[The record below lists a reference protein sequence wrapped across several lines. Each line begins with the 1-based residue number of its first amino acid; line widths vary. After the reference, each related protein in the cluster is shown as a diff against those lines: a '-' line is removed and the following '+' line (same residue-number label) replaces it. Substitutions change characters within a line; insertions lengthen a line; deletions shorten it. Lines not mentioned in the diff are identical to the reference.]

1 MTYLPVKQI
10 WRKSTVW
17 ICARLYYIMTSLNKP
32 GHMFPHISYLSLRLG
47 FEIEDWE
54 GIGTLRLPFPYFML
68 HTCLSFLIFAKRMHS
83 ATYCSVIETAICLGL
98 NHKIGIIVCHIK
110 IFAVGFFNANKS
122 LDKLDNN
129 LVCHLFALDFK

>member
-1 MTYLPVKQI
+1 M
-10 WRKSTVW
+10 
-17 ICARLYYIMTSLNKP
+17 
-32 GHMFPHISYLSLRLG
+32 
-47 FEIEDWE
+47 
-54 GIGTLRLPFPYFML
+54 RLPFPYFMNIL
-68 HTCLSFLIFAKRMHS
+68 AFLFLFFAKRMHS

-110 IFAVGFFNANKS
+110 FFAVGFINANKS